1 MDTNI
6 DPKVQEAD
14 RRIDQAK
21 ESLKTRVDELGR
33 RFKDIKN
40 KVDIEA
46 QIVAHP
52 LPAIGIAFVLGAMVG
67 FRRKS
72 PRQEQV
78 KRAGIS
84 GAIIGG
90 LSALV
95 MRMLK
100 DVAIGQLSG
109 AAKTWFDKQQGHVKD
124 QPTERG
130 ASRDPAMEAFLE
142 H

>member
-33 RFKDIKN
+33 RFKDMKN

-52 LPAIGIAFVLGAMVG
+52 LPAVGIALVLGAMVG
-67 FRRKS
+67 YRRRS
-72 PRQEQV
+72 SQTEQA

-90 LSALV
+90 VSALV

-100 DVAIGQLSG
+100 DAALGQLSG
-109 AAKTWFDKQQGHVKD
+109 AAKTWFDRQQD